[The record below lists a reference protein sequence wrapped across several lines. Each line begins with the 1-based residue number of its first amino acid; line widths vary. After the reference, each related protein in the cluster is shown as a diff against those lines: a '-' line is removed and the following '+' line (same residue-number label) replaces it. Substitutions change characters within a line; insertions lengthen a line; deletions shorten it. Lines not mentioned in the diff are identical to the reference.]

1 MNIEK
6 TIKDSL
12 INFDGKVAVFYDDLN
27 GKVVKINEEEKYNA
41 ASCIKIFIL
50 IELFNEI
57 NNGIIDR
64 ETELTYLDKHYV
76 NGSGVMRYLSKGIKL
91 PILDIATLMMIISDN
106 VATNMLIDFLGIDKI
121 NKAIKNIGC
130 KDTKLYSRFKSVE
143 DEVFSET
150 TAYDYY
156 LVWKKLNNYELFNKD
171 ITQEIID
178 IIKNQKYHEMVGDG
192 IDKVYKEVENPIVNY
207 IVSKSGK
214 YQSIRNDGGIVST
227 KYGNYILTILIKDFK
242 DKDYRN
248 DEYVY
253 SQGKK
258 ISNIIFN
265 EFIRNFPIL

>member
-12 INFDGKVAVFYDDLN
+12 INFDGKV
-27 GKVVKINEEEKYNA
+27 VKINEKEKYNA

-57 NNGIIDR
+57 SNGIIDR
-64 ETELTYLDKHYV
+64 KIELTYLDKYYV

-106 VATNMLIDFLGIDKI
+106 VETNMLIDFLGIDKI

-130 KDTKLYSRFKSVE
+130 KDTKLYSKFKSVE
-143 DEVFSET
+143 NEVFSET

-156 LVWKKLNNYELFNKD
+156 LVWKKLNNCELFNKD

-178 IIKNQKYHEMVGDG
+178 IIKNQKYHEMVVDG

-207 IVSKSGK
+207 IVTKSGK
-214 YQSIRNDGGIVST
+214 YQSVRNDGGIVST

-265 EFIRNFPIL
+265 EFIRKFPIL